1 MTEKSSFVGK
11 KVRLF
16 LLILIVLLVPIVMD
30 QAAVDRETVRW
41 AGRTAAGLTVLL
53 TVYGLF
59 AKVFRTVIFVILG
72 LVALVVLVSE
82 GTLEAPR
89 LTKWSAERAAE

>member
-1 MTEKSSFVGK
+1 MSEKPGFLGK

-16 LLILIVLLVPIVMD
+16 LLILIVLLVPVVMD
-30 QAAVDRETVRW
+30 QTGVDRETIRW
-41 AGRTAAGLTVLL
+41 AGRIAAGLTVLL

-89 LTKWSAERAAE
+89 LTKWSAERAAK